1 MSDFAKNLLM
11 WIVIA
16 MVLMS
21 VFNYYSQPPEQP
33 NEMTYSMF
41 LEEVRSGAVDRVQ
54 IQESAGAK
62 SITGFTRDGRQF
74 QVLAPRDDGLI
85 KDLLDNRVEIEAREP
100 EGRSLMVDILIS
112 LLPVLV
118 LVGLWV
124 YFMRQMQG
132 GGMGGRGGAMSFGKS
147 RAKLQGEDQV
157 KVTFQDVAGCEE
169 AKDEVT
175 ELVDFLRSP
184 AKFQRLGGHIP
195 KGILMV
201 GPPGTGKTL

>member
-21 VFNYYSQPPEQP
+21 VFNYYSQPQEPQVQ
-33 NEMTYSMF
+33 EMTYSMF
-41 LEEVRSGAVDRVQ
+41 LEEVRGGVIDRVQ

-62 SITGFTRDGRQF
+62 SITAFTRDGRTVE
-74 QVLAPRDDGLI
+74 VLAPRDDGLI
-85 KDLLDNRVEIEAREP
+85 KDLLDNRVEIEAKEP
-100 EGRSLMVDILIS
+100 ERRSLVVDILIS

-132 GGMGGRGGAMSFGKS
+132 GMGGRGGAMSFGKS

-157 KVTFQDVAGCEE
+157 
-169 AKDEVT
+169 
-175 ELVDFLRSP
+175 
-184 AKFQRLGGHIP
+184 
-195 KGILMV
+195 
-201 GPPGTGKTL
+201 

>member
-11 WIVIA
+11 WIIIA

-21 VFNYYSQPPEQP
+21 VFNYYSQPQEQP

-41 LEEVRSGAVDRVQ
+41 LEEVRSGGVDQVQ

-62 SITGFTRDGRQF
+62 NITGFTRDGRQF

-85 KDLLDNRVEIEAREP
+85 KDLLDHRVEIEAQEP
-100 EGRSLMVDILIS
+100 AGRSLMVDIFIS

-124 YFMRQMQG
+124 YFMRQMQ

-169 AKDEVT
+169 AKD
-175 ELVDFLRSP
+175 
-184 AKFQRLGGHIP
+184 
-195 KGILMV
+195 
-201 GPPGTGKTL
+201 